1 MLVETNEQ
9 TNKRQTIYHASTGGE
24 NYHVEYFVNIDSII
38 WQLRKCKFYILLD
51 SFYND
56 TE

>member
-24 NYHVEYFVNIDSII
+24 NYHVKYFVNIDSII